1 MLPKQLS
8 LPENKKIFLYIALLV
23 IVLALYFGLIYLL
36 KYLGFPSSEE
46 IIAFT
51 QKYYETYG
59 YSVVLVGALAE
70 GALSINWYLPG
81 SIVVALGVVFA
92 KQAGLNIFL
101 MLGLVVLGFFLT
113 ALFNYALGR
122 FGWYHVLLKLGLQT
136 PLEKMQSK
144 VADKGLKILFT
155 TYVHPNFGALA
166 ATAAGIFHLSF
177 KKFALYSFISIVLW
191 NSFWTAV
198 FYWFGAELLN
208 HLNWLIAGGAIFVYI
223 MFTKSFKKESR
234 NHLNLP

>member
-70 GALSINWYLPG
+70 GALLINWYLPG

-166 ATAAGIFHLSF
+166 ATAAGILRLPFA
-177 KKFALYSFISIVLW
+177 KFFLYSLISIAVW
-191 NSFWTAV
+191 NSFWTII
-198 FYWFGAELLN
+198 FYYFGSALLN
-208 HLNWLIAGGAIFVYI
+208 HLNFLIIIGGIFIYFMLV
-223 MFTKSFKKESR
+223 KGFKEQKV
-234 NHLNLP
+234 NIP